1 MWWRRFYRAPSPF
14 APSLRRE
21 NDLSGIRTRRSTANI
36 LITLALDDESRETLL
51 AGPQQALEVE
61 LATHCREG
69 TWSCEVDLAGC

>member
-14 APSLRRE
+14 TPSLRRE

-61 LATHCREG
+61 PATHCREG